1 MFRHNPKAKYEPNG
15 GRFLQKLTA
24 KDFYQQQI
32 VVSAKGSDSFDADDY
47 FNVNFPNIFTNYML
61 GEMRVESPSFQHWES
76 QPMKLWQTQLN
87 FAVFC
92 ASSACGISSDHL
104 NYKKHSLVR
113 AVYRFHVYYHI
124 RRVLKRL
131 QAVLPHEDN
140 FNPADNPYT
149 EKEFFN
155 LCHEYNVPNDPMRYR
170 FEKFFGSYQTGGWD
184 DYFNPDSMFRWTIQ
198 TSNGFTDIG
207 LVRISESI
215 RAYAYLI
222 LTSQASARANIVGT
236 NASAL
241 TAQQIYL
248 NNLEN
253 IVNRRVDF
261 QEDIKRYQDTLNYAS
276 SKVDYSVGEGLYM
289 LPSDMNLRI
298 KRGVVGYNN
307 EILISTGLVLGKNG
321 GVNVEKKKIQ
331 IAHTIQ
337 SPKIVPP
344 VNPKIAPR
352 VKPKIQIRK
361 SQLHPKPKI
370 QLHKTP
376 TFQSNTNQNKIT
388 HEEEKIALIL
398 SLVAGFT
405 LWRMF

>member
-32 VVSAKGSDSFDADDY
+32 VVSVKGSDSFDVDDY
-47 FNVNFPNIFTNYML
+47 FTANFPNIFTNYML
-61 GEMRVESPSFQHWES
+61 GEMRVKSPLYQHWES

-92 ASSACGISSDHL
+92 ASSACGVSSAHL

-170 FEKFFGSYQTGGWD
+170 FEKFFGSYQTGGWG
-184 DYFNPDSMFRWTIQ
+184 DYINPDSMTCWIIQ

-289 LPSDMNLRI
+289 LPSNMNLRI

-307 EILISTGLVLGKNG
+307 EILISTGLVLGKND

>member
-1 MFRHNPKAKYEPNG
+1 
-15 GRFLQKLTA
+15 
-24 KDFYQQQI
+24 
-32 VVSAKGSDSFDADDY
+32 
-47 FNVNFPNIFTNYML
+47 
-61 GEMRVESPSFQHWES
+61 
-76 QPMKLWQTQLN
+76 
-87 FAVFC
+87 
-92 ASSACGISSDHL
+92 
-104 NYKKHSLVR
+104 
-113 AVYRFHVYYHI
+113 
-124 RRVLKRL
+124 
-131 QAVLPHEDN
+131 
-140 FNPADNPYT
+140 
-149 EKEFFN
+149 
-155 LCHEYNVPNDPMRYR
+155 MRYR

-184 DYFNPDSMFRWTIQ
+184 DYLNPDSMFRWTIQ

-253 IVNRRVDF
+253 IVNRRVDL

-376 TFQSNTNQNKIT
+376 TFQSNVNQNKIT

>member
-1 MFRHNPKAKYEPNG
+1 
-15 GRFLQKLTA
+15 
-24 KDFYQQQI
+24 
-32 VVSAKGSDSFDADDY
+32 
-47 FNVNFPNIFTNYML
+47 
-61 GEMRVESPSFQHWES
+61 MRS
-76 QPMKLWQTQLN
+76 
-87 FAVFC
+87 
-92 ASSACGISSDHL
+92 
-104 NYKKHSLVR
+104 
-113 AVYRFHVYYHI
+113 VYRFHVYYHI
-124 RRVLKRL
+124 RRILKRL
-131 QAVLPHEDN
+131 QVVLPHEAN
-140 FNPADNPYT
+140 FNISDNPYT
-149 EKEFFN
+149 ESEFYN
-155 LCHEYNVPNDPMRYR
+155 LCHEYNVPSDPMRYR
-170 FEKFFGSYQTGGWD
+170 FEKFYGSYQTGGWE
-184 DYFNPDSMFRWTIQ
+184 DYINPDSMGRFIIPSSQ
-198 TSNGFTDIG
+198 GFTDNG
-207 LVRISESI
+207 MVKISESI

-222 LTSQASARANIVGT
+222 LTSQASARANIVGAT
-236 NASAL
+236 ADAL
-241 TAQQIYL
+241 TTQQIYL

-289 LPSDMNLRI
+289 LPSNMNLRI